1 MGQYQ
6 YHRTDAPISIIWAME
21 NCIFAQIRPISVFF
35 FFFFFD
41 IEQKTSETTK
51 TKTKHSETTKT
62 KHKKHSK
69 HWFAES

>member
-1 MGQYQ
+1 M
-6 YHRTDAPISIIWAME
+6 RTGVQKASTQDFK
-21 NCIFAQIRPISVFF
+21 CIQQAQKIVGFLVFF
-35 FFFFFD
+35 FFFD
-41 IEQKTSETTK
+41 TEQKNSETTK